1 MCPSSLLPM
10 LPDRLRPHP
19 GGLPRIFTLKQIKM
33 MSLGIRFGS
42 LSEACLAVLLL
53 PILRRMA
60 LLRIVG
66 IQFEASV
73 RYHMWIANGMLF
85 FSLLHGAT
93 IMAVWCQKSSLL
105 EEITKW
111 QRVGCVYLAGAI
123 ALVTGIIIW
132 ITALPPIR
140 RKYFQFFY
148 AAHNL
153 YLVFILFFLLHAGD
167 RHFYLVFSGVLL
179 FALDK
184 ALRLIQSRRAICLLS
199 ARLLP
204 CKAVE
209 LTLKK
214 PPTLKYTP
222 TSILFM
228 KIPCISKFQWHP
240 FSIISS
246 SDVDHEQFSII
257 VKSQGKWTNSLYE
270 MIEFMA
276 NNVSDD
282 ARSIPVSVEGPYGPA
297 NFSYNRF
304 DRLMLIAAG
313 SGIAPFI
320 SILQDAF
327 GRDRILNPF
336 PTRVL
341 LIYIVKKSHDLSMLT
356 PISTLLLDQTP
367 PITQNLQLKL
377 KIYVTQEQKSRLSAR
392 ELINLMTQS
401 KPFILKP
408 IPSGDIM
415 PVPEGLM
422 WNFTITILASAVFLI
437 SILCLT
443 RAFIHEG
450 KKPYKDKTPSW
461 VSDLLLICS
470 LAITTTIIIMA
481 TIISGWLPSPD
492 NYSKFSR
499 KNRNR
504 NTAIEANFPA
514 AQAMQQE
521 HEISFGS
528 RPILTDVLS
537 EEPVDSEETK
547 VGVFACG
554 PGSLQASVASF
565 CKNYSKGA
573 MLRKDGRKHGCLFVY
588 HSINFT
594 L

>member
-1 MCPSSLLPM
+1 
-10 LPDRLRPHP
+10 
-19 GGLPRIFTLKQIKM
+19 M

-73 RYHMWIANGMLF
+73 RYHMWIANGMIF

-93 IMAVWCQKSSLL
+93 IMAVWCQKSRLL

-111 QRVGCVYLAGAI
+111 QIAGRAYLAGAI
-123 ALVTGIIIW
+123 TLVTGIIIW

-148 AAHNL
+148 SAHNL

-184 ALRLIQSRRAICLLS
+184 SLRLIQSRRAISLLS

-209 LTLKK
+209 LTLRK

-228 KIPCISKFQWHP
+228 KIPSISKFQWHP

-257 VKSQGKWTNSLYE
+257 VKSQGKWSNSLYE
-270 MIEFMA
+270 KIEFMA
-276 NNVSDD
+276 NEVSND
-282 ARSIPVSVEGPYGPA
+282 ASLSVSVEGPYGPA

-313 SGIAPFI
+313 SGITPFI
-320 SILQDAF
+320 SILRDAS
-327 GRDRILNPF
+327 GRDRSLNPF
-336 PTRVL
+336 PMRVL

-356 PISTLLLDQTP
+356 PISTLLLEQTSP
-367 PITQNLQLKL
+367 TAQNLQLKL

-408 IPSGDIM
+408 IPSGDTM
-415 PVPEGLM
+415 LVPEGPL
-422 WNFTITILASAVFLI
+422 WNFTITGLASAVFLI

-443 RAFIHEG
+443 RVFVHEG
-450 KKPYKDKTPSW
+450 KKPSKDKTPSW
-461 VSDLLLICS
+461 VSDLLVICS
-470 LAITTTIIIMA
+470 LAITTTIISMT
-481 TIISGWLPSPD
+481 TIISGWCPSSD
-492 NYSKFSR
+492 YCTKFSR

-504 NTAIEANFPA
+504 NTAAEENAPVT
-514 AQAMQQE
+514 QAMQQE
-521 HEISFGS
+521 HEITFGS
-528 RPILTDVLS
+528 RPILTDVLAQEPIES
-537 EEPVDSEETK
+537 EESRI
-547 VGVFACG
+547 GVFACG
-554 PGSLQASVASF
+554 PSSLQVSVASF
-565 CKNYSKGA
+565 CKNYSKGT
-573 MLRKDGRKHGCLFVY
+573 MLRKDGRKRKCSFVY